1 MLQDL
6 LNIFKKRQYATESQR
21 DLFERDL
28 NKEVD
33 DKIRELKKESDKKDK
48 IIDSLLL
55 ELILMEKGVSLSN

>member
-6 LNIFKKRQYATESQR
+6 LNIFKKRQYVTERQK
-21 DLFERDL
+21 DLFEKDL

-33 DKIRELKKESDKKDK
+33 DKIRELKKESDEKDE

-55 ELILMEKGVSLSN
+55 ELVLLEQGVSLVN